1 MDLTD
6 YVRALRRRWLLMLL
20 CVLVSVG
27 ASVALTVTTE
37 PTYSST
43 ARLFISSSQ
52 GTTTEALQGAQLSA
66 ARITSYA
73 EMIATPELANTVA
86 DELGGGLSGNA
97 LRASV
102 TAEVLEET
110 FIIEVAA
117 RNQDPEQAQQVAQ
130 AFAEGLATMIED
142 LELSTVAGEQFIKA
156 TVYQAALVPTSPI
169 APRPLR
175 NVALGLLVGVVLALC
190 AAVVRELLDNT
201 VRGGPDLAKVSDLP
215 LLGDVPFDP
224 AARVRDFNDSLDL
237 RAPGMEAYRVLR
249 TNLQFVDVDTTEKVL
264 IVTSSLAGE
273 GKTTTAVNLAIA
285 HAQAGQR
292 VLLIEGDLRRPRAS
306 RALGLDQ
313 SIGVT
318 TVLIGKVSLEEA
330 TQVHANGMLHVL
342 SSGVIPPNPAELLQS
357 NAMGD
362 LIDRARSEYD
372 VVIIDAPPL
381 LPVTDAAILAA
392 KADGAIVVVRHGRT
406 RRDQVGTSA
415 SRLSQVDAAAIGFV
429 INMTPGRRSGY
440 GYGYGYGYG
449 ADESAESRGVRSHR
463 RRRAK
468 DAAGSGR

>member
-73 EMIATPELANTVA
+73 EMIATPELANTVS
-86 DELGGGLSGNA
+86 EQLGGDLSGAA
-97 LRASV
+97 LRPSV

-117 RNQDPEQAQQVAQ
+117 RNQDPTKAQQVAQ
-130 AFAEGLATMIED
+130 AYAEGLAAMIED

-169 APRPLR
+169 APRPTR

-224 AARVRDFNDSLDL
+224 AAR
-237 RAPGMEAYRVLR
+237 G
-249 TNLQFVDVDTTEKVL
+249 
-264 IVTSSLAGE
+264 
-273 GKTTTAVNLAIA
+273 
-285 HAQAGQR
+285 
-292 VLLIEGDLRRPRAS
+292 
-306 RALGLDQ
+306 
-313 SIGVT
+313 
-318 TVLIGKVSLEEA
+318 
-330 TQVHANGMLHVL
+330 
-342 SSGVIPPNPAELLQS
+342 
-357 NAMGD
+357 
-362 LIDRARSEYD
+362 
-372 VVIIDAPPL
+372 
-381 LPVTDAAILAA
+381 
-392 KADGAIVVVRHGRT
+392 
-406 RRDQVGTSA
+406 
-415 SRLSQVDAAAIGFV
+415 
-429 INMTPGRRSGY
+429 
-440 GYGYGYGYG
+440 
-449 ADESAESRGVRSHR
+449 
-463 RRRAK
+463 
-468 DAAGSGR
+468 

>member
-102 TAEVLEET
+102 TSEVLEET

-130 AFAEGLATMIED
+130 AFAEGLAAMIED

-169 APRPLR
+169 APRPVR
-175 NVALGLLVGVVLALC
+175 NVALGLLVGVVLALS

-440 GYGYGYGYG
+440 GYGYGYG

>member
-20 CVLVSVG
+20 CVLVSLG

-73 EMIATPELANTVA
+73 EMIATPELAKRVA
-86 DELGGGLSGNA
+86 DELGDGLSADA
-97 LRASV
+97 LRSSV

-117 RNQDPEQAQQVAQ
+117 RDEDPQQAQQAAQ
-130 AFAEGLATMIED
+130 AYAEGLAAMIED

-156 TVYQAALVPTSPI
+156 TVYQAALVPTNPI
-169 APRPLR
+169 APRPVR
-175 NVALGLLVGVVLALC
+175 NVALGLLVGSVLALC

-224 AARVRDFNDSLDL
+224 AAKVRDFNDSLDL

-415 SRLSQVDAAAIGFV
+415 SRLAQVDASAIGFV

-449 ADESAESRGVRSHR
+449 QDDSGGHRGAR
-463 RRRAK
+463 RQRRPMK
-468 DAAGSGR
+468 DAASSGQ